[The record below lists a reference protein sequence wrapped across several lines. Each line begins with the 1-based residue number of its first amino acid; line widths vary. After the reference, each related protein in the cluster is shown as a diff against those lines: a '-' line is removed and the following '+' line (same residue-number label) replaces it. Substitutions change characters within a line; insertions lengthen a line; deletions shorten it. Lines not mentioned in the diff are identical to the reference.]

1 MSAKINFNVYLL
13 ALAQAC
19 LLSTTMTVVTYAGLA
34 GKILAP
40 SPALATL
47 PIALT
52 ILATALT
59 TGMMS
64 GFMGR
69 HSRKAGFFLGI
80 AFGIIGAL
88 IAFTA
93 IWLSSF
99 WLLCVG
105 VACIGIFSASGQYYR
120 FAAIESMPDNESGKA
135 VSIVMLGGL
144 LAAVVAPSITG
155 IFMDLF
161 QPNIYMGA
169 FLFMAFI
176 ILCAILP
183 ISRLELRAPVVNE
196 EESVADTPR
205 PLSKVMRQKV
215 FLAAVLNSAAG
226 FAIMSFVMSATPL
239 AMETCGFGPD
249 LSKHVIQA
257 HVIAMFLPS
266 LFTGYLIDKLGVVKI
281 LLSGHVLLAIA
292 LVVAYLGIEIENFS
306 IALVFIGIGWN
317 FCFIGGTS
325 LLVRSYKMSEKSK
338 VQGLNETLVYIC
350 QGTASLS
357 SGAVLYYLGWVSL
370 IQIAIVIL
378 AITSVF
384 TILYAFSPQRETDHQ
399 SLGS

>member
-1 MSAKINFNVYLL
+1 MSVKINFNVYLL

-19 LLSTTMTVVTYAGLA
+19 LLCTTMTIVTYAGLA

-52 ILATALT
+52 IIATALSA
-59 TGMMS
+59 GMMS

-69 HSRKAGFFLGI
+69 YTRKAGFFLGI
-80 AFGIIGAL
+80 AFGVTGAL
-88 IAFTA
+88 IALAA
-93 IWLSSF
+93 IWLSVF
-99 WLLCVG
+99 WLLCLG
-105 VACIGIFSASGQYYR
+105 VACVGIFSASGQYYR
-120 FAAIESMPDNESGKA
+120 FAAIESMPENESGKA

-144 LAAVVAPSITG
+144 LAAVVTPSITG
-155 IFMDLF
+155 LFMEML

-169 FLFMAFI
+169 FLFMVVI

-183 ISRLELRAPVVNE
+183 ISRLELSVHTVNE
-196 EESVADTPR
+196 EESVVDTPR
-205 PLSKVMRQKV
+205 PLPKIMRQRV

-249 LSKHVIQA
+249 VSKHVIQA

-266 LFTGYLIDKLGVVKI
+266 LFTGYLIDRYGVVKI

-292 LVVAYLGIEIENFS
+292 LVVAYLGIELENFS
-306 IALVFIGIGWN
+306 VALAFIGVGWN

-325 LLVRSYKMSEKSK
+325 LLVRSYKTSEKSK

-357 SGAVLYYLGWVSL
+357 AGAVLYYLGWVSL
-370 IQIAIVIL
+370 IQIAIVML
-378 AITSVF
+378 AITSIF
-384 TILYAFSPQRETDHQ
+384 TILYAFSPQREMDHQ

>member
-1 MSAKINFNVYLL
+1 MTGKINFNVYLL

-40 SPALATL
+40 TPALATL
-47 PIALT
+47 PISLT

-59 TGMMS
+59 TGLIS

-69 HSRKAGFFLGI
+69 HTRKAGFFLGI
-80 AFGIIGAL
+80 AFGIMGAL
-88 IAFTA
+88 IAFVA
-93 IWLSSF
+93 IWLSMF
-99 WLLCVG
+99 WFLCVG
-105 VACIGIFSASGQYYR
+105 VAFIGVFSASGQYYR
-120 FAAIESMPDNESGKA
+120 FAAIESMPASQSGKA
-135 VSIVMLGGL
+135 ISIVMLGGL

-155 IFMDLF
+155 VFMDLF
-161 QPNIYMGA
+161 QPNVYMGS
-169 FLFMAFI
+169 FLFITFI

-183 ISRLELRAPVVNE
+183 ISRLALVAPVESHE
-196 EESVADTPR
+196 EIVDDIPR
-205 PLSKVMRQKV
+205 PLPEIMGQKV

-239 AMETCGFGPD
+239 AMEICGFGPD
-249 LSKHVIQA
+249 VSKHVIQG

-266 LFTGYLIDKLGVVKI
+266 LFTGYLIDRFGVIKI
-281 LLSGHVLLAIA
+281 LLSGHALLATA
-292 LVVAYLGIEIENFS
+292 LIVAYLGIEIENFS
-306 IALVFIGIGWN
+306 VALVFIGVGWN

-325 LLVRSYKMSEKSK
+325 LLVRSYRLSEKSK

-357 SGAVLYYLGWVSL
+357 AGAVLYYLGWVSL
-370 IQIAIVIL
+370 IQIATVML
-378 AITSVF
+378 AVTSIF
-384 TILYAFSPQRETDHQ
+384 TILYAFSHQRDIDHEKLR
-399 SLGS
+399 S

>member
-52 ILATALT
+52 ILATAMT
-59 TGMMS
+59 TGLIS

-80 AFGIIGAL
+80 AFGITGAL
-88 IAFTA
+88 IAFAA

-120 FAAIESMPDNESGKA
+120 FAAIESMPENESGKA
-135 VSIVMLGGL
+135 VSTVMLGGL

-155 IFMDLF
+155 IFMEIF
-161 QPNIYMGA
+161 QPNIYMGS
-169 FLFMAFI
+169 FLFIAFM
-176 ILCAILP
+176 ILCALLP

-196 EESVADTPR
+196 EKTIADTPR

-239 AMETCGFGPD
+239 AMEICGFGPD
-249 LSKHVIQA
+249 VSKHVIQG

-266 LFTGYLIDKLGVVKI
+266 LFTGYLIDRFGVVKI
-281 LLSGHVLLAIA
+281 LLSGHALLAFA

-306 IALVFIGIGWN
+306 IALVFLGVGWN

-325 LLVRSYKMSEKSK
+325 LLVRSYKSSEKSK

-350 QGTASLS
+350 QGAASLS
-357 SGAVLYYLGWVSL
+357 AGAVLYYLGWVSL